1 MNTYFNFINKETKK
15 IDTRLG
21 GRHCFTTKTRLLK
34 STIHNILTIENKTK
48 DIISEA
54 ISEYEITNEIFKII
68 ENQLQLVLVELS
80 HQLPHNNIKFM
91 FVLPSRTDAMLA
103 QTTGVPPVGRWLP
116 KVVEVISDH
125 VDGDFRYI
133 MVYFDANSFGV
144 TVAKVNEKT
153 GFVDWCCPEYK
164 NHPQVFEYISNL

>member
-1 MNTYFNFINKETKK
+1 MHYFFIDNQTKK
-15 IDTRLG
+15 IKTIFGSSFINPKLLAELG
-21 GRHCFTTKTRLLK
+21 QKSVDEVLTKIESELK
-34 STIHNILTIENKTK
+34 MT
-48 DIISEA
+48 
-54 ISEYEITNEIFKII
+54 
-68 ENQLQLVLVELS
+68 LVELS
-80 HQLPHNNIKFM
+80 HQLPQSGDIEFM

-116 KVVEVISDH
+116 KVVEIISDH

-133 MVYFDANSFGV
+133 DVYFDDNSDSFGV

>member
-1 MNTYFNFINKETKK
+1 MYYFFIDNQTKK
-15 IDTRLG
+15 I
-21 GRHCFTTKTRLLK
+21 
-34 STIHNILTIENKTK
+34 KTK
-48 DIISEA
+48 FDVSFIDPKLLAKFDKKSVDESLKKIESE
-54 ISEYEITNEIFKII
+54 FKMT
-68 ENQLQLVLVELS
+68 LVELS

-125 VDGDFRYI
+125 VNGDFRHI
-133 MVYFDANSFGV
+133 IVYFDANSFGV

-164 NHPQVFEYISNL
+164 NHPQVFEHISNL

>member
-1 MNTYFNFINKETKK
+1 MYYFFIDNQTKK
-15 IDTRLG
+15 I
-21 GRHCFTTKTRLLK
+21 
-34 STIHNILTIENKTK
+34 KTK
-48 DIISEA
+48 FDVSFIDPKLLAKFDKKSVDESLKKIESE
-54 ISEYEITNEIFKII
+54 FKMT
-68 ENQLQLVLVELS
+68 LVELS

-103 QTTGVPPVGRWLP
+103 QTAGVPPVGRWLP

-125 VDGDFRYI
+125 VNGDFRHI
-133 MVYFDANSFGV
+133 IVYFDANSFGV

-164 NHPQVFEYISNL
+164 NHPQVFEHISNL

>member
-1 MNTYFNFINKETKK
+1 MHYFFIDNQTKK
-15 IDTRLG
+15 IKTIFGSSFINPKLLAEFGQKNVDEVL
-21 GRHCFTTKTRLLK
+21 TKIESELK
-34 STIHNILTIENKTK
+34 MT
-48 DIISEA
+48 
-54 ISEYEITNEIFKII
+54 
-68 ENQLQLVLVELS
+68 LVELS
-80 HQLPHNNIKFM
+80 HQLPQSGDIEFM

-116 KVVEVISDH
+116 KVVEIISDH

-133 MVYFDANSFGV
+133 DVYFDDNSDSFGV

-164 NHPQVFEYISNL
+164 NHPQVFEHISNL